1 MFPNHLVNVNHT
13 PSKIHIFPTKEAE
26 INALQRFQLL
36 FYGNYYIQFYCK
48 TINSES
54 LFITKHLKYDSHLVP
69 FGTTMIRL

>member
-36 FYGNYYIQFYCK
+36 FYG
-48 TINSES
+48 TIISS
-54 LFITKHLKYDSHLVP
+54 SIVKP
-69 FGTTMIRL
+69 